1 MSVRFVM
8 GRAGAG
14 KTDHCLEAV
23 RQALV
28 ASPVDGPALILLV
41 PEQAALQMERA
52 VIDDPRLGAAH
63 RAQVVGFRRL
73 AYRILADAQSGGEP
87 QTQPQAL
94 TANGRAMT
102 LRLLVGRLSDRLQYY
117 RRVERLSGFIDRLA
131 HSIGELFDEAVTP
144 DDLIDASTAA
154 ADDPLRSRKLADL
167 GLIYQAYL
175 DHLGDTKLDPS
186 QYLETARWRI
196 GDCPWLREADIW
208 VDGFAGFTRQEMLT
222 LVQLATVSRRV
233 EVTGLI
239 DPDEATVA
247 RPLDHAPD
255 PESTGLFAKTV
266 RTYLG
271 LHRAFSDAGVEIKPP
286 LLLRPD
292 RPQRFR
298 TNPQLA
304 VLERRLFGETGA
316 EVTPTSQED
325 RDESARSSAEPPV
338 ELVALPDRRVEVEY
352 AVSRIFEWVQRPD
365 DPLRYRDIALI
376 VRDLEPYADLLS
388 AALAERNIPFFID
401 RRRPTAHHPL
411 VELLR
416 SLVAMAADSMSSDSV
431 RLALKTGLLG
441 IADNAAD
448 ELENFILA
456 HAVAG
461 FNVWTAGDWS
471 PDVSDARISRLDET
485 PADPS
490 PAQQAQADRANAT
503 RTALLNRIAGWLEF
517 ARSAGRVDGRNWA
530 KQLATTLAAKLDVG
544 QELARWAEQAEQDGD
559 LDAAEEHRQI
569 WRDTTALLDDLA
581 DALADEPLSIGD
593 LASVLEAGLSQF
605 SLGLAPP
612 MLDQVLVGAVQRSR
626 HPNVKAAVILGFNDG
641 AFPAGGSED
650 SVLTDD
656 DRVFLADRGVTVGTP
671 RRRQVLDERLLTYVA
686 LTRAG
691 RHLVITHPRADAEG
705 KPLRVSPFADD
716 LRAACPGL
724 HERAIGDPTQTRDP
738 WPLMT
743 SNDLAGALALE
754 FQSRPDLVE
763 DDHIVRAGWNALYE
777 KARADEQLRPSLA
790 PALSALGHV
799 NDARLSDVSAARLTP
814 GTLQASV
821 SRLES
826 FAACPFRHFAEYSLR
841 LKPRRLAKLE
851 PVDVGTLHHTI
862 LEDLIGRLV
871 ERGQPLGQ
879 LDDPAVLAHLQDS
892 CDRVGIRPPLPGG
905 ATPARDAYL
914 TRRSREDLA
923 RVTQAQRNV
932 LSKGAFR
939 PAGAEVAFGFQDRDP
954 ASLPALEIDTPAGRR
969 VRLRGYIDRV
979 DLAELADDMLGLA
992 VDYKHYR
999 QGKRLDLSQVYHGLS
1014 LQLLGYL
1021 LVLAQHGQSLA
1032 GRRVRPI
1039 GAFYVGLV
1047 PTYEN
1052 LQHPDDYDEAKHSPL
1067 RAHRPRGLFDVQ
1079 RVENLEADYDGRSS
1093 DAFSVRTKDGTIQY
1107 ANRSDASYSDD
1118 FDRVLEHT
1126 RYRLGQLAD
1135 RIIDGDVAVAPYRLG
1150 RSSPCGWCPFG
1161 RVCGFE
1167 FGQPGLRFLDK
1178 LSRTQAFDRLTRD
1191 RVEGAP

>member
-1 MSVRFVM
+1 MSVRFVI

-23 RQALV
+23 KQALID
-28 ASPVDGPALILLV
+28 SPVDGPALILLV

-73 AYRILADAQSGGEP
+73 AFRILADAPMAGDGGHGPQGQPQGEP
-87 QTQPQAL
+87 QGEPQAL

-102 LRLLVGRLSDRLQYY
+102 LRFLLGGLSDRLQYY

-144 DDLIDASTAA
+144 QDLIDASAA
-154 ADDPLRSRKLADL
+154 AGDDDPLRSRKLADL

-186 QYLETARWRI
+186 QYLETARRRMP
-196 GDCPWLREADIW
+196 DCPWLHQADIW
-208 VDGFAGFTRQEMLT
+208 VDGFAGFTRQELLA
-222 LVQLATVSRRV
+222 LVRLAAVARRI
-233 EVTGLI
+233 EVTALI
-239 DPDEATVA
+239 DPDEAAVA

-255 PESTGLFAKTV
+255 PDSTSLFAKTV

-271 LHRAFSDAGVEIKPP
+271 LHRAFSDAGLEIESP
-286 LLLRPD
+286 LLLRPE
-292 RPQRFR
+292 RPRRF
-298 TNPQLA
+298 TAGPQLA
-304 VLERRLFGETGA
+304 VLERRLFSHTGA
-316 EVTPTSQED
+316 GLTPAGPED
-325 RDESARSSAEPPV
+325 RDGSVPTPGGSAV
-338 ELVALPDRRVEVEY
+338 ELASLPDRRVEVDY
-352 AVSRIFEWVQRPD
+352 AVSRIFQWVQRPV

-376 VRDLEPYADLLS
+376 VRDLDPYADLLS

-416 SLVAMAADSMSSDSV
+416 ALVTLAADSMSPDSV
-431 RLALKTGLLG
+431 RLLLKTGLLG
-441 IADNAAD
+441 VADDAAD

-461 FNVWTAGDWS
+461 FHVWTAGDWR
-471 PDVSDARISRLDET
+471 PDVSDARVTRLDQT
-485 PADPS
+485 PAEPS
-490 PAQQAQADRANAT
+490 PAQQALADRVNAT
-503 RTALLNRIAGWLEF
+503 RTALLDRIGDWLQF
-517 ARSAGRVDGRNWA
+517 ARTAGRTDGRTWA
-530 KQLATTLAAKLDVG
+530 KQLAATLTTKLGVG

-581 DALADEPLSIGD
+581 DALADEPLTIGD

-626 HPNVKAAVILGFNDG
+626 HPNVRAAVVLGFNDG

-656 DRVFLADRGVTVGTP
+656 DRGFLADRGVTVGTP

-691 RHLVITHPRADAEG
+691 QYLLITHPRADAKGE
-705 KPLRVSPFADD
+705 PLRVSPFADD
-716 LRAACPGL
+716 VRAACPSL
-724 HERAIGDPTQTRDP
+724 CERTLGDPTQTRDP

-763 DDHIVRAGWNALYE
+763 DDRTVRADWNALYE
-777 KARADEQLRPSLA
+777 RARGDEQLRRSLA

-799 NDARLSDVSAARLTP
+799 NDARLSAESAQRLTP

-862 LEDLIGRLV
+862 LEDFIGRLV

-879 LDDPAVLAHLQDS
+879 LDDAAVLEHLQSS
-892 CDRVGIRPPLPGG
+892 CDRVGI
-905 ATPARDAYL
+905 
-914 TRRSREDLA
+914 
-923 RVTQAQRNV
+923 
-932 LSKGAFR
+932 
-939 PAGAEVAFGFQDRDP
+939 
-954 ASLPALEIDTPAGRR
+954 
-969 VRLRGYIDRV
+969 
-979 DLAELADDMLGLA
+979 
-992 VDYKHYR
+992 
-999 QGKRLDLSQVYHGLS
+999 
-1014 LQLLGYL
+1014 
-1021 LVLAQHGQSLA
+1021 
-1032 GRRVRPI
+1032 
-1039 GAFYVGLV
+1039 
-1047 PTYEN
+1047 
-1052 LQHPDDYDEAKHSPL
+1052 
-1067 RAHRPRGLFDVQ
+1067 
-1079 RVENLEADYDGRSS
+1079 
-1093 DAFSVRTKDGTIQY
+1093 
-1107 ANRSDASYSDD
+1107 
-1118 FDRVLEHT
+1118 
-1126 RYRLGQLAD
+1126 
-1135 RIIDGDVAVAPYRLG
+1135 
-1150 RSSPCGWCPFG
+1150 
-1161 RVCGFE
+1161 
-1167 FGQPGLRFLDK
+1167 
-1178 LSRTQAFDRLTRD
+1178 
-1191 RVEGAP
+1191 